1 MIRDQKINQ
10 IAQAMQTGA
19 RWGMHSMAQDL
30 QRLAAAGVIDAQA
43 AQTHGLTRNTGD

>member
-1 MIRDQKINQ
+1 V
-10 IAQAMQTGA
+10 
-19 RWGMHSMAQDL
+19 